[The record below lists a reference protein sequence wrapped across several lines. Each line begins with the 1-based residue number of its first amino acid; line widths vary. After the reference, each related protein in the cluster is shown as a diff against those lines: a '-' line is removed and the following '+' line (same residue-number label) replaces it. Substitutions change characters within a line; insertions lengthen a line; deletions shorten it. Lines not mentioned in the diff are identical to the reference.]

1 MQLIS
6 ENCDPGY
13 CCSPWENRIL
23 FTGFAVPLHY
33 LIILLHY
40 FIIYAFKN
48 PLRSIKMLHLHCSA
62 LGFFRWFFSSFSSA
76 EVSLESQNPSGSL
89 FQCQVVHV
97 QAWALA
103 FLGSASHS
111 EEGSSPC
118 ALGAYSRDLSHPV
131 LFWPANGPINI
142 FIYSASVCAW
152 SSGGHE
158 PPHKGTEGPETL
170 LQIQIKLAFTQLC
183 SKGLQRQD
191 VDGKR
196 GTWCVLWGELC
207 CQGSSLVLP

>member
-131 LFWPANGPINI
+131 LFLACKWA
-142 FIYSASVCAW
+142 
-152 SSGGHE
+152 
-158 PPHKGTEGPETL
+158 HKHL
-170 LQIQIKLAFTQLC
+170 Y
-183 SKGLQRQD
+183 LQRF
-191 VDGKR
+191 
-196 GTWCVLWGELC
+196 CLCLELWGPWATP
-207 CQGSSLVLP
+207 QRHRGARDTSSNPN